1 MTVGW
6 APSRRGA
13 LTRLWKIGLELSIE
27 VEIPK
32 SELEQWDLA
41 ARLLGTYGDEGI
53 AVFVEDQMR
62 ARLEDG
68 DAVQGQ
74 RWRAM
79 IDKLAA
85 LMTTSD
91 RTAN

>member
-1 MTVGW
+1 MDIV
-6 APSRRGA
+6 
-13 LTRLWKIGLELSIE
+13 IE
-27 VEIPK
+27 VPK
-32 SELEQWDLA
+32 GELEQWDLA
-41 ARLLGTYGDEGI
+41 ARLLEIHGDEGI
-53 AVFVEDQMR
+53 AAFVEDQMR
-62 ARLEDG
+62 DRLEEG
-68 DAVQGQ
+68 DPVQGQ